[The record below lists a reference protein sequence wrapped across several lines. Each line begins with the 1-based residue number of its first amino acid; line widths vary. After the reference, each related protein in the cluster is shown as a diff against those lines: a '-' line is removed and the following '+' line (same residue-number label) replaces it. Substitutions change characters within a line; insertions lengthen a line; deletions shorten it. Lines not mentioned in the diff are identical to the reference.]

1 MWLVFYKRVS
11 KVQYVENSKFSYALH
26 NNFFRRKNVA
36 KNLQIIRENTIGNVT
51 QSFDEFFFKEITTQ
65 A

>member
-1 MWLVFYKRVS
+1 MLKIPSFPTPCTTIS
-11 KVQYVENSKFSYALH
+11 FAE
-26 NNFFRRKNVA
+26 KNVA

-51 QSFDEFFFKEITTQ
+51 QSFDEFFFKEIMTQ